1 MKVVVRKV
9 DSQGRVV
16 LPASWKHMRGKEVI
30 VVEREGRVE
39 IFPRDVDLS
48 KYVDSVEVDV
58 ENFEDY
64 HELRRELRKVEK

>member
-16 LPASWKHMRGKEVI
+16 LPVSWKHMRGKEVI

-39 IFPRDVDLS
+39 IFRRDVDLS